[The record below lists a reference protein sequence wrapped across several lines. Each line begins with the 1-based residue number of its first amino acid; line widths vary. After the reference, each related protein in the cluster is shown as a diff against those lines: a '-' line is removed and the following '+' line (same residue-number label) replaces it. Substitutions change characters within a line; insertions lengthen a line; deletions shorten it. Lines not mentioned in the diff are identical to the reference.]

1 MRGKSMGWSVFGGTR
16 VKKKGGMLSF
26 VGIAKVDKYR
36 RMLRKRNMVGAETGI
51 NAAVAAPMSSQHC
64 EIKLVKS
71 WDRVKGFSIL

>member
-1 MRGKSMGWSVFGGTR
+1 VFREIR
-16 VKKKGGMLSF
+16 VKEKGEMLLF
-26 VGIAKVDKYR
+26 VEIAKVDKYR

-71 WDRVKGFSIL
+71 

>member
-1 MRGKSMGWSVFGGTR
+1 
-16 VKKKGGMLSF
+16 LSF

-71 WDRVKGFSIL
+71 

>member
-1 MRGKSMGWSVFGGTR
+1 VFREIR
-16 VKKKGGMLSF
+16 VKEKGEMLLF

-36 RMLRKRNMVGAETGI
+36 RMLRKRNMAEAETGI

-71 WDRVKGFSIL
+71 